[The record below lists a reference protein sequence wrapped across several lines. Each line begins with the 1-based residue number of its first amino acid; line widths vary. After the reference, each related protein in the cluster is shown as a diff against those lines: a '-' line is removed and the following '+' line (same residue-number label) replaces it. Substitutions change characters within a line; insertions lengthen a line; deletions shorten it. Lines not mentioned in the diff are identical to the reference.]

1 MAQQENTSAIPQSV
15 AADNNTNAT
24 AAAATRGSETTIDDT
39 SIPEFGSRRHTED
52 DISTAHS
59 TILNEKIDN
68 NNKSNWFSYLWG
80 DIYAKD
86 DPNQYSQKKKNVIIF
101 LVALGGL
108 CGPLSSMMYMP
119 GLLAVAADLNTTTS
133 AVNGTISAFVVFMGI
148 SPLFWAALS
157 DSYGRKRMYLIS
169 GLINVISSIICAFSR
184 NIGMLVVFR
193 AIQSFGAN
201 AGLTLGAGVISDS
214 IAVEVRGKAYGFFYI
229 GPLVG
234 PVIGPTIG
242 GFLCQYMNWQS
253 TFYFTAIMAGV
264 LLILTAAFLPETLR
278 KQRQVEV
285 IKNEMDEDLGENHY
299 VSNKDV
305 TTVEKKPSG
314 PSFFTT
320 LGTSFKPMIVM
331 LHDPTVLLLTA
342 YNTVIFASLYFLNPT
357 ITDTFKRIYG
367 YTEWKVG
374 LCYLAMGGGFMI
386 GSVLSGQH
394 SDYVL
399 AKLSKKSQDGQKIVS
414 EMRLQAAVPSFILI
428 PAGYLIYGWSTEK
441 RVGVYAP
448 LIGLFVYALGQ
459 MWAFTPTSVYLVD
472 SKPGYSATAVGVNSC
487 VRCLIAAITTIFSSQ
502 AVDALGTGVLFTI
515 LACINVLNA
524 GFVILTYVRGTKWR
538 LAFEEKHMPEL
549 YAKSMENCQPV
560 SKSTLNTVTVSEQ
573 LPKENIDV
581 TPPSKERTGNENDRI
596 ERIQTQHSACYSI
609 A

>member
-1 MAQQENTSAIPQSV
+1 MAQQESKSNI
-15 AADNNTNAT
+15 ADNT
-24 AAAATRGSETTIDDT
+24 ARGGITDD
-39 SIPEFGSRRHTED
+39 SLICDFNSRRHTD
-52 DISTAHS
+52 DDTSTAHS
-59 TILNEKIDN
+59 TVLNEKIDN
-68 NNKSNWFSYLWG
+68 LNKSNWFNYLWG
-80 DIYAKD
+80 DIYATD

-169 GLINVISSIICAFSR
+169 GVINVISSIICAFSR

-278 KQRQVEV
+278 KQRQVDV
-285 IKNEMDEDLGENHY
+285 IKNEMNEAVEGNQY
-299 VSNKDV
+299 VSKDV
-305 TTVEKKPSG
+305 TVVEKKPSA
-314 PSFFTT
+314 PSFFST

-399 AKLSKKSQDGQKIVS
+399 AKLSKKSNNGQKIVS
-414 EMRLQAAVPSFILI
+414 EMRLQAAVPSFVLI
-428 PAGYLIYGWSTEK
+428 PAGYLIYGWSTQK
-441 RVGVYAP
+441 QVGVYAP

-515 LACINVLNA
+515 LAGINVLNA
-524 GFVILTYVRGTKWR
+524 GFVIVCYIRGTKWR

-549 YAKSMENCQPV
+549 YAKSMEDCQPV
-560 SKSTLNTVTVSEQ
+560 STTTLNTVTVSEKV
-573 LPKENIDV
+573 PKENIEV
-581 TPPSKERTGNENDRI
+581 TLPSKETVGNDNDRI